1 MSRWLKESAGWN
13 RSIIWENTKPETCF
27 FWFIFDS
34 YWQLQ
39 HCCCNQWLGW
49 HTEHTLQCLWRTR
62 TLHQPASRKLHLR
75 LWSGFQWHLLSR
87 EYVETLAFRF
97 WRCCVVCNSFLG
109 CFFFSF
115 NPFSISLYTSY
126 HFLFI
131 LDINDCIGNPC
142 RNGGTCVDRVN
153 SFQCV
158 CPDGWEG
165 QLCDHSEWFPASLCV
180 LLKHKVTAGLKNLP
194 PLRCF
199 VPNTPQLMQKW
210 MKHLNHR
217 NLPPSSDVNE
227 CRHNP
232 CKNGGQCIDLV
243 NDFYCNC
250 TDNWKGKTCHSRE
263 LSAYVLMGVFM
274 FTAPSSSS
282 STFCVF
288 LQLWNCKLMS
298 TFISLLD
305 YTN

>member
-1 MSRWLKESAGWN
+1 MGEPALTEWTPFSAFVLMDG
-13 RSIIWENTKPETCF
+13 R
-27 FWFIFDS
+27 
-34 YWQLQ
+34 
-39 HCCCNQWLGW
+39 
-49 HTEHTLQCLWRTR
+49 
-62 TLHQPASRKLHLR
+62 AS
-75 LWSGFQWHLLSR
+75 SVTTVSDFLL
-87 EYVETLAFRF
+87 VF
-97 WRCCVVCNSFLG
+97 VSFL
-109 CFFFSF
+109 
-115 NPFSISLYTSY
+115 NT
-126 HFLFI
+126 
-131 LDINDCIGNPC
+131 
-142 RNGGTCVDRVN
+142 
-153 SFQCV
+153 
-158 CPDGWEG
+158 
-165 QLCDHSEWFPASLCV
+165 
-180 LLKHKVTAGLKNLP
+180 VTAGLKNLP

-199 VPNTPQLMQKW
+199 VPNTPHFMQKW

-263 LSAYVLMGVFM
+263 LSAYVLTGVFM

-305 YTN
+305 DTNDWLINFLLPGERQCDETTCSNGGTCNDHGDTFRCACPPGWGGKTCNTGEAETQYFKV

>member
-1 MSRWLKESAGWN
+1 MTRMAYRTYPPMSVAHEDAASA
-13 RSIIWENTKPETCF
+13 SQPETSPASVIRVSVASTVTRVRRDFSFQILEVLCGLQ
-27 FWFIFDS
+27 FIF
-34 YWQLQ
+34 
-39 HCCCNQWLGW
+39 GV
-49 HTEHTLQCLWRTR
+49 
-62 TLHQPASRKLHLR
+62 
-75 LWSGFQWHLLSR
+75 F
-87 EYVETLAFRF
+87 
-97 WRCCVVCNSFLG
+97 
-109 CFFFSF
+109 FFFSF
-115 NPFSISLYTSY
+115 NLFSISLYTSY

-305 YTN
+305 YTNY